1 MDVTMIPTK
10 RYDTVFW
17 VEVNKIKP
25 NPMQPRREFDEE
37 RLADLA
43 ESIRQYGVLQPL
55 VVTRKEI
62 NTDRGRAVEYELI
75 SGERRL
81 RASQI
86 AGLFQVPVVIYEA
99 PDDKTKLELTIIENL
114 QREDLNAIE
123 RAQAF
128 KKLVE
133 EFRLKHHEIGIK
145 IGKSR
150 EYVTN
155 TIRLLMLPMEIQE
168 ALMRGELSEGHCR
181 PILMLND
188 NREEQAKL
196 YREIMENKISV
207 RKAEKFSK
215 DVVTRI
221 KEIFGAKPENQ
232 PDPDLK
238 NWEEKLAS
246 GLGAVVRVEQDGEKR
261 KVHIE
266 FLSKEQLE
274 GFLNKLVQEDSGLV
288 HEAKSQDGYL
298 EQP

>member
-1 MDVTMIPTK
+1 MNNPQTATR
-10 RYDTVFW
+10 RYDTIFW
-17 VEVNKIKP
+17 VGVNKIKS
-25 NPMQPRREFDEE
+25 NPMQPRLDFDQE
-37 RLADLA
+37 RLNDLA

-62 NTDRGRAVEYELI
+62 DTDRGRVVEYELI

-81 RASQI
+81 RASQM
-86 AGLFQVPVVIYEA
+86 AGLFQVPVIIREA

-128 KKLVE
+128 KKLAE
-133 EFRLKHHEIGIK
+133 EFRLKHHEIAFRV
-145 IGKSR
+145 GKSR

-155 TIRLLMLPMEIQE
+155 TIRLLVLPLEVQE
-168 ALMRGELSEGHCR
+168 SLIKGELSEGHCR

-188 NREEQAKL
+188 NKEEQVKL
-196 YREIMENKISV
+196 YREILDKKISV

-221 KEIFGAKPENQ
+221 REMFTGAPQVADNSE
-232 PDPDLK
+232 LK
-238 NWEEKLAS
+238 LIEEKLAN

-266 FLSKEQLE
+266 FISKEQLE
-274 GFLNKLVQEDSGLV
+274 GFFNLVRGATSIQTIDSSEPL
-288 HEAKSQDGYL
+288 
-298 EQP
+298 

>member
-1 MDVTMIPTK
+1 MN

-25 NPMQPRREFDEE
+25 NPMQPRRDFDEE
-37 RLADLA
+37 RLRDLA
-43 ESIRQYGVLQPL
+43 ESIRHYGVLQPL

-62 NTDRGRAVEYELI
+62 DTDRGRSVEYELV

-81 RASQI
+81 RAAQI

-99 PDDKTKLELTIIENL
+99 ADDKTKLELTIIENL

-128 KKLVE
+128 KKLAE
-133 EFRLKHHEIGIK
+133 EFRLKHHEIAIR

-155 TIRLLMLPMEIQE
+155 TIRLLMLPMEIQD

-188 NREEQAKL
+188 NKEEQANL
-196 YREIMENKISV
+196 YREILDNKISV
-207 RKAEKFSK
+207 RRAEKFSK
-215 DVVTRI
+215 DVVTKL
-221 KEIFGAKPENQ
+221 KEIFQAPEIMA
-232 PDPDLK
+232 DPELK
-238 NWEEKLAS
+238 LIEEKLAQ
-246 GLGAVVRVEQDGEKR
+246 GLNALVRVEQEGEKR

-266 FLSKEQLE
+266 FLTKEQLE
-274 GFLNKLVQEDSGLV
+274 AFLNKFTFSLSAPL
-288 HEAKSQDGYL
+288 
-298 EQP
+298 

>member
-1 MDVTMIPTK
+1 MNQQK
-10 RYDTVFW
+10 RYDTIFW
-17 VEVNKIKP
+17 VEVHKIKP

-37 RLADLA
+37 RLNDLA
-43 ESIRQYGVLQPL
+43 ESIRQYGILQPL

-62 NTDRGRAVEYELI
+62 DTEKGRSVEYELVT
-75 SGERRL
+75 GERRL
-81 RASQI
+81 RAAQL
-86 AGLFQVPVVIYEA
+86 AGLYQVPVIIYEA

-128 KKLVE
+128 KKLTE
-133 EFRLKHHEIGIK
+133 EFRLKHHEVALK

-155 TIRLLMLPMEIQE
+155 TIRLLLLPMEVQE
-168 ALMRGELSEGHCR
+168 SLIKGELSEGHCR

-188 NREEQAKL
+188 NKEEQMKL
-196 YREIMENKISV
+196 YREVLDKKISV

-215 DVVTRI
+215 DTITRI
-221 KEIFGAKPENQ
+221 KELFSTKPVSEVDLT
-232 PDPDLK
+232 DPELK
-238 NWEEKLAS
+238 MIEEKLAN
-246 GLGAVVRVEQDGEKR
+246 GLNAIVRVEQEGEKR

-266 FLSKEQLE
+266 FLSKEQLD
-274 GFLNKLVQEDSGLV
+274 GFLSKFVQLDSGLV
-288 HEAKSQDGYL
+288 QEAKSHLGYL

>member
-1 MDVTMIPTK
+1 VNK
-10 RYDTVFW
+10 YDTIFW
-17 VEVNKIKP
+17 VEVNKIKS
-25 NPMQPRREFDEE
+25 NPMQPRRDFDEE
-37 RLADLA
+37 RLRDLA

-62 NTDRGRAVEYELI
+62 DTEKGRSVEYELI

-86 AGLFQVPVVIYEA
+86 AGLFQVPVIIREA

-133 EFRLKHHEIGIK
+133 EFRLKHHEIAIR

-155 TIRLLMLPMEIQE
+155 TIRLLMLPMEFQE
-168 ALMRGELSEGHCR
+168 SLARGELSEGHCR
-181 PILMLND
+181 PLLMLHGKKD
-188 NREEQAKL
+188 EQVKL
-196 YREIMENKISV
+196 YREILDKKISV

-215 DVVTRI
+215 DAVAAPLP
-221 KEIFGAKPENQ
+221 EISLTDPE
-232 PDPDLK
+232 LK
-238 NWEEKLAS
+238 LIEEKLAS
-246 GLGAVVRVEQDGEKR
+246 GLGAIVRVEQEGEKR

-274 GFLNKLVQEDSGLV
+274 EFLNKLVQQEITSPAAPL
-288 HEAKSQDGYL
+288 
-298 EQP
+298 

>member
-1 MDVTMIPTK
+1 MNPQK
-10 RYDTVFW
+10 RYDTIFW
-17 VEVNKIKP
+17 VEVHKIKA

-37 RLADLA
+37 RLNDLA

-62 NTDRGRAVEYELI
+62 DTERGRSVEYELVT
-75 SGERRL
+75 GERRL
-81 RASQI
+81 RAAQL
-86 AGLFQVPVVIYEA
+86 AGLYQVPVIIYEA
-99 PDDKTKLELTIIENL
+99 SDDKTKLELTIIENL

-133 EFRLKHHEIGIK
+133 EFRLKHHEVASR

-155 TIRLLMLPMEIQE
+155 TIRLLLLPVEIQE
-168 ALMRGELSEGHCR
+168 SLIKGEISEGHCR

-188 NREEQAKL
+188 NKEEQINL
-196 YREIMENKISV
+196 YREILDKKISV

-221 KEIFGAKPENQ
+221 KEMFSSTPQNINQ
-232 PDPDLK
+232 EELK
-238 NWEEKLAS
+238 SIEEKLAS

-266 FLSKEQLE
+266 FLSKEEL
-274 GFLNKLVQEDSGLV
+274 GAFLNKLVQPQTEDLT
-288 HEAKSQDGYL
+288 QNL
-298 EQP
+298 EGI